1 MQIKELDID
10 LNSLDNLSIIGVDEV
25 GVGDYFGPLVSSA
38 VFIPREKMRFL
49 SELGIKDSKKISDKK
64 IKELAPIIQK
74 NTINQVFFLSPHGYN
89 QLNLQYNSNEL
100 KMFCHLNT
108 ISKVANE
115 TTSDFVLIDQ
125 FSTLKSIKNY
135 YQKIMIDDNWAKIP
149 NFNADISLLKKAENY
164 SLAVACASIL
174 ARNFFLNYMEQMS
187 EEYKINFPLGA
198 GNSVK
203 EFAKKLFIDKNIN
216 PKKVAK
222 IHFKMN

>member
-38 VFIPREKMRFL
+38 VFIPREKMHFL

-135 YQKIMIDDNWAKIP
+135 YQKIMVDNNWAKIP
-149 NFNADISLLKKAENY
+149 NFNTDINLLKKAENY

-174 ARNFFLNYMEQMS
+174 ARNFFLNYMKQMN

-198 GNSVK
+198 GNQVK
-203 EFAKKLFIDKNIN
+203 EFAQKLFMDKNIN